1 MNFAKTLG
9 AAAVV
14 ALSAGAALAQT
25 APATVVDIATGSPDH
40 TTLVQAV
47 TAGGL
52 AETLSGAGPFTVFAP
67 TNAAFAA
74 LPAGAL
80 DDLLKPE
87 NKEQLVAVL
96 GCHVVEAKAM
106 AADVAKMITDGNGS
120 AEITTLGNCRLT
132 ATSMDGK
139 VMIGGAGG
147 TPVTVTAADLE
158 AGNGVVHVI
167 DGVLLPAS

>member
-1 MNFAKTLG
+1 MTFAKTLG

-14 ALSAGAALAQT
+14 ALAAGAAGAQD
-25 APATVVDIATGSPDH
+25 APATVVDVAAGSPDH

-52 AETLSGAGPFTVFAP
+52 AETLQGAGPFTVFAP

-87 NKEQLVAVL
+87 NKDRLVAVL
-96 GCHVVEAKAM
+96 GCHVVEGKAM
-106 AADVAKMITDGNGS
+106 AADVAKMIADGGGS
-120 AEITTLGNCRLT
+120 AEITTLGKCRLT
-132 ATSMDGK
+132 ATEMDGK

-147 TPVTVTAADLE
+147 TPVTVTAADLQ

>member
-25 APATVVDIATGSPDH
+25 APATVVDVATGSPDH

-47 TAGGL
+47 IAGGL
-52 AETLSGAGPFTVFAP
+52 AETLQGAGPFTVFAP

-87 NKEQLVAVL
+87 NKDKLVAVL
-96 GCHVVEAKAM
+96 GCHVVEGKAM
-106 AADVAKMITDGNGS
+106 AADVARMIADGNGS

-147 TPVTVTAADLE
+147 TPVTVTAVDLE

>member
-9 AAAVV
+9 AAAIV
-14 ALSAGAALAQT
+14 AFGAGSVMAQDM
-25 APATVVDIATGSPDH
+25 PATVVDIAAGSPDH

-47 TAGGL
+47 TAAGL
-52 AETLSGAGPFTVFAP
+52 AETLQGDGPFTVFAP

-87 NKEQLVAVL
+87 NKDQLVAVL

-106 AADVAKMITDGNGS
+106 AADVAKMIADGNGT

-132 ATSMDGK
+132 ATEMDGK
-139 VMIGGAGG
+139 VMIGGASG
-147 TPVTVTAADLE
+147 TPATVTAADLE

-167 DGVLLPAS
+167 DGVLMPAS

>member
-1 MNFAKTLG
+1 MSLARTFT
-9 AAAVV
+9 AAALFAV
-14 ALSAGAALAQT
+14 SAGAALAQN
-25 APATVVDIATGSPDH
+25 APATVVDVAVGSPDH

-47 TAGGL
+47 TAAGL
-52 AETLSGAGPFTVFAP
+52 AETLQGAGPFTVFAP

-87 NKEQLVAVL
+87 NKEQLVGVL

-106 AADVAKMITDGNGS
+106 AADVTKMIADGNGS

-147 TPVTVTAADLE
+147 TPVTVTATDLE

>member
-96 GCHVVEAKAM
+96 GCHVVEGKAM
-106 AADVAKMITDGNGS
+106 AADVAKLISDGNGS

>member
-1 MNFAKTLG
+1 MSLARTFT
-9 AAAVV
+9 AAALFAV
-14 ALSAGAALAQT
+14 SAGAALAQD
-25 APATVVDIATGSPDH
+25 APATVVDVAVGSPDH

-47 TAGGL
+47 TAAGL
-52 AETLSGAGPFTVFAP
+52 AETLQGAGPFTVFAP

-106 AADVAKMITDGNGS
+106 AADVTKMI
-120 AEITTLGNCRLT
+120 A
-132 ATSMDGK
+132 DGK

-147 TPVTVTAADLE
+147 TPITVTAADLE
-158 AGNGVVHVI
+158 AKNGVVHVI

>member
-1 MNFAKTLG
+1 MSFARTFT
-9 AAAVV
+9 AAALLAVG
-14 ALSAGAALAQT
+14 AGAALAQD
-25 APATVVDIATGSPDH
+25 APATVVDVAAASPDH

-47 TAGGL
+47 TAAGM
-52 AETLSGAGPFTVFAP
+52 AETLKGAGPFTVFAP

-87 NKEQLVAVL
+87 NKDKLVAGL
-96 GCHVVEAKAM
+96 GCHVVEGKAM
-106 AADVAKMITDGNGS
+106 AADVAKMIADGSGK
-120 AEITTLGNCRLT
+120 AEITTLGKCRLT
-132 ATSMDGK
+132 ATEMDGK

-147 TPVTVTAADLE
+147 TPVTVTAADLQ

-167 DGVLLPAS
+167 DGVLLPSS

>member
-1 MNFAKTLG
+1 MNFAQTFT
-9 AAAVV
+9 AAALF
-14 ALSAGAALAQT
+14 AASAGAALAQD
-25 APATVVDIATGSPDH
+25 APATVVDVAVGSPDH

-47 TAGGL
+47 TAAGL
-52 AETLSGAGPFTVFAP
+52 AETLQGAGPFTVFAP

-87 NKEQLVAVL
+87 NKEQLVGVL

-106 AADVAKMITDGNGS
+106 AADVTKMIADGNGS

>member
-1 MNFAKTLG
+1 MNLAKTLG
-9 AAAVV
+9 AAALA
-14 ALSAGAALAQT
+14 ALSAGVALAQT
-25 APATVVDIATGSPDH
+25 APATVVDVATGSPDH
-40 TTLVQAV
+40 TTLVEAV

-52 AETLSGAGPFTVFAP
+52 AETLQGAGPYTVFAP
-67 TNAAFAA
+67 TDAAFAA

-96 GCHVVEAKAM
+96 GCHVVEGKAM
-106 AADVAKMITDGNGS
+106 AADVAGLIAEGNGS

-132 ATSMDGK
+132 ATEMDGR

-147 TPVTVTAADLE
+147 TPITVTAADLE

>member
-1 MNFAKTLG
+1 MKLAKMLG
-9 AAAVV
+9 AAAVLAWGTV
-14 ALSAGAALAQT
+14 GALAQD
-25 APATVVDIATGSPDH
+25 APATVVDVAAGSPDH

-52 AETLSGAGPFTVFAP
+52 AETLQGEGPFTVFAP

-87 NKEQLVAVL
+87 NKDQLVGVL
-96 GCHVVEAKAM
+96 GCHVVAAKAM
-106 AADVAKMITDGNGS
+106 AADVAKMIADNNGT

-139 VMIGGAGG
+139 VMIGGASG

>member
-1 MNFAKTLG
+1 MSFARTFT
-9 AAAVV
+9 AAALF
-14 ALSAGAALAQT
+14 AASAGAALAQD
-25 APATVVDIATGSPDH
+25 APATVVDVAVGSPDH

-47 TAGGL
+47 TAAGL
-52 AETLSGAGPFTVFAP
+52 AETLQGAGPFTVFAP

-87 NKEQLVAVL
+87 NKEQLVGVL

-106 AADVAKMITDGNGS
+106 AADVTKMIADGNGS

>member
-1 MNFAKTLG
+1 MNLARTFT
-9 AAAVV
+9 AAALF
-14 ALSAGAALAQT
+14 AASAGAALAQD
-25 APATVVDIATGSPDH
+25 APATVVDVAVGSPDH

-52 AETLSGAGPFTVFAP
+52 AETLQGAGPFTVFAP

-96 GCHVVEAKAM
+96 GCHVVEGKAM
-106 AADVAKMITDGNGS
+106 AADVAKLIADGNGS

-132 ATSMDGK
+132 ATSMDGR
-139 VMIGGAGG
+139 VMIGGAGA
-147 TPVTVTAADLE
+147 TPITVTAADLE

>member
-1 MNFAKTLG
+1 MNFVKTFG
-9 AAAVV
+9 AAAFVD
-14 ALSAGAALAQT
+14 LGAGVALAQT
-25 APATVVDIATGSPDH
+25 APATVVDVAAGSPDH

-52 AETLSGAGPFTVFAP
+52 AETLQGAGPFTVFAP

-80 DDLLKPE
+80 DDMLKPE

-96 GCHVVEAKAM
+96 GCHVVEGKAM
-106 AADVAKMITDGNGS
+106 AADVAKLIADGNGS

-132 ATSMDGK
+132 ATSMDGR
-139 VMIGGAGG
+139 VMIGGAGA
-147 TPVTVTAADLE
+147 TPITVTAADLE

>member
-1 MNFAKTLG
+1 MAFAKIFG
-9 AAAVV
+9 AAAVLAWGTV
-14 ALSAGAALAQT
+14 GALAQT
-25 APATVVDIATGSPDH
+25 APATVVDVAVGSPDH

-47 TAGGL
+47 TAAGL
-52 AETLSGAGPFTVFAP
+52 AETLQGEGPFTVFAP

-87 NKEQLVAVL
+87 NKDKLVAVL

-106 AADVAKMITDGNGS
+106 AADVAKMIADGNGT
-120 AEITTLGNCRLT
+120 AEITTLGKCRLN
-132 ATSMDGK
+132 ATESGGK

-147 TPVTVTAADLE
+147 TPVTVTAADLA

>member
-1 MNFAKTLG
+1 T
-9 AAAVV
+9 
-14 ALSAGAALAQT
+14 
-25 APATVVDIATGSPDH
+25 D
-40 TTLVQAV
+40 
-47 TAGGL
+47 
-52 AETLSGAGPFTVFAP
+52 
-67 TNAAFAA
+67 AAFAA

-96 GCHVVEAKAM
+96 GCHVVEGKAM
-106 AADVAKMITDGNGS
+106 AADVAGLIAEGNGS

-132 ATSMDGK
+132 ATEMDGR

-147 TPVTVTAADLE
+147 TPITVTAADLE

>member
-1 MNFAKTLG
+1 MSLARTFT
-9 AAAVV
+9 AAALFAV
-14 ALSAGAALAQT
+14 SAGAALAQD
-25 APATVVDIATGSPDH
+25 APATVVDVAVGSPDH

-47 TAGGL
+47 TAAGL
-52 AETLSGAGPFTVFAP
+52 AETLQGAGPFTVFAP

-87 NKEQLVAVL
+87 NKEQLVGVL

-106 AADVAKMITDGNGS
+106 AADVTKMIADGNGS

-132 ATSMDGK
+132 VTSMDGK

-147 TPVTVTAADLE
+147 TPVTVTATDLE